1 MKTVLKVLLWV
12 LIGITLGL
20 VGWTV
25 YTGGSEEA
33 ININLIWGYALLAF
47 AVVGVLCAALIDTV
61 THPAGLVK
69 TLLGIVVVVA
79 VVGTSVGL
87 VLSNNI
93 VTVPNSA
100 GGVFDNPFEL
110 RISEIG
116 IYVTYIVSAI
126 AILVVVY
133 DVVSGLV
140 RKVLK

>member
-12 LIGITLGL
+12 LIGITAGL
-20 VGWTV
+20 VGWAV
-25 YTGGSEEA
+25 YTGGSDEA
-33 ININLIWGYALLAF
+33 ISYNLIWGYGLLAL
-47 AVVGVLCAALIDTV
+47 AVVGVLCAALVDTF

-69 TLLGIVVVVA
+69 TLLGLVIVVA

-87 VLSNNI
+87 VLSHDI
-93 VTVPNSA
+93 LPVPNSA

-133 DVVSGLV
+133 DVLSGLV
-140 RKVLK
+140 RRVIK

>member
-100 GGVFDNPFEL
+100 GGVFDKPFEL